1 LTRYFCTYFDR
12 NYLSRGLALY
22 RSLQR
27 HCPGFQLWVLCMD
40 RVCYDAL
47 TVLGLPGLQAIALDD
62 YEQGDKDLLQ
72 AKQNRTLIEYYFTC
86 SPSLPLFVL
95 NHYPRV
101 DLVTYLDADLFF
113 FADPTPIYEELA
125 DRSIGIIG
133 HRFPTSLQNLER
145 YGIYNVGWVSFR
157 RDTHALAC
165 LRWWRERCLEWC
177 YDRYEAGRFA
187 DQKYLDDWP
196 SRFQRVAVLHH
207 KGANLAPWNLANY
220 TIRANGDR
228 VLVDEDPLIFFH
240 FHRLRQI
247 EGWVYDPRLV
257 DYKTK
262 ASTVVRRS
270 IYAPYIRM
278 LAETAQHMPPALRR
292 NGLRGSTRD
301 TAGES
306 GSRGAALAKL
316 KRWVRLLQGILK
328 NDYLL
333 APNGRVF

>member
-12 NYLSRGLALY
+12 NYLPRGLALY

-86 SPSLPLFVL
+86 SPSLPLFIL
-95 NHYPRV
+95 NHDPRV
-101 DLVTYLDADLFF
+101 DLITYLDADLFF

-125 DRSIGIIG
+125 ERSIGIIG

-157 RDTHALAC
+157 RDAHALAC
-165 LRWWRERCLEWC
+165 LHWWRERCLEWC
-177 YDRYEAGRFA
+177 YDRYEDGRFA

-196 SRFQRVAVLHH
+196 SRFQRVAVLQH

-262 ASTVVRRS
+262 ASTVVRRN

-301 TAGES
+301 TAGAA
-306 GSRGAALAKL
+306 GSRRTALDKL

>member
-1 LTRYFCTYFDR
+1 LTRHFCTYFDR
-12 NYLSRGLALY
+12 NYLPRGLALY

-40 RVCYDAL
+40 GVCYDAL

-86 SPSLPLFVL
+86 SPSLPLFIL

-125 DRSIGIIG
+125 ERSIGIIG
-133 HRFPTSLQNLER
+133 HRFSPSLQNLER

-157 RDTHALAC
+157 RDAHALAC
-165 LRWWRERCLEWC
+165 LHWWRERCLEWC
-177 YDRYEAGRFA
+177 YDRYEDGRFA

-196 SRFQRVAVLHH
+196 SRFQHVAVLQH

-220 TIRANGDR
+220 TIRAHGDS

-247 EGWVYDPRLV
+247 EGWVYDPRLT

-278 LAETAQHMPPALRR
+278 LAETVQHMPPAMRS

-301 TAGES
+301 TAGEPR
-306 GSRGAALAKL
+306 SRGTALNKL
-316 KRWVRLLQGILK
+316 KRWVRLLQGILR

>member
-86 SPSLPLFVL
+86 SPSLPLFIL

-101 DLVTYLDADLFF
+101 DLITYLDADLFF
-113 FADPTPIYEELA
+113 FADPAPIYEELA
-125 DRSIGIIG
+125 ERSIGIIG
-133 HRFPTSLQNLER
+133 HRFPPCLQGLER

-177 YDRYEAGRFA
+177 YDRYEDGRFA

-196 SRFQRVAVLHH
+196 SRFQRVAVLQH

-220 TIRANGDR
+220 TIRANRDR
-228 VLVDEDPLIFFH
+228 ILVDEDPLIFFH

-292 NGLRGSTRD
+292 NGLCGSTRD